1 MVQTC
6 ADRHTHSGPDQ
17 NWKLPV
23 IRSLVLV
30 TATTALAAV
39 ALALPSLPASAVP
52 TLSTSAAAKTLPVL
66 DMAALDAA
74 AHVEGY
80 RGNQPALGDDAST
93 ELVQRALTKKGFRV
107 DVDGEYG
114 RETTKAYTKFQ
125 RSLGY
130 RTIDANGLPGPESLA
145 ILGASRFTVT
155 HVVQVGSRTD
165 TYYGVR
171 VNTRTRTMLI
181 AADKAVPWKLRLAQ
195 GSYCGLVKARC
206 AAASAG
212 THDGGGVVD
221 VSVKGMTAT
230 RRWRTE
236 QALRRVGFAAWV
248 RTPSQ
253 CGGCWS
259 AHIHAL
265 AIGDTDLWQ
274 RDGRYVNRDQVA
286 DYFVGRNGLSG
297 HKRDNTPQKYRVP
310 FTTWEQY
317 AGL

>member
-1 MVQTC
+1 MTRRL
-6 ADRHTHSGPDQ
+6 A
-17 NWKLPV
+17 LPLL
-23 IRSLVLV
+23 IPLVL
-30 TATTALAAV
+30 TALALV
-39 ALALPSLPASAVP
+39 LPALP
-52 TLSTSAAAKTLPVL
+52 AAALPVPATASTLPVV

-74 AHVEGY
+74 AQVEGY
-80 RGNQPALGDDAST
+80 RGNQAALGDDPST
-93 ELVQRALTKKGFRV
+93 ILVQQALTRKGFRV
-107 DVDGEYG
+107 EADGEYG
-114 RETTKAYTKFQ
+114 RATTKAYVKFQ

-145 ILGASRFTVT
+145 ILGAGRFTVS

-165 TYYGVR
+165 SYYGKR
-171 VNTRTRTMLI
+171 VDTRTRLMLT
-181 AADKAVPWKLRLAQ
+181 AADAALPWNVRLAQ

-221 VSVKGMTAT
+221 VSVRGMSKA
-230 RRWRTE
+230 RRWQTV
-236 QALRRVGFAAWV
+236 QALRAVGFAAWL

-253 CGGCWS
+253 CGGCWTS
-259 AHIHAL
+259 HIHAI

-274 RDGRYVNRDQVA
+274 RNGQYTNRDQVA

-297 HKRDNTPQKYRVP
+297 HKRDNTPTAYRGS
-310 FTTWEQY
+310 FLIWEQY